1 MIRQGV
7 DLFIEVGPGS
17 TLTNLIRKIDSG
29 VEVLNIQAV
38 GDMKTLVKVN

>member
-1 MIRQGV
+1 MATEYKRNDKTGV

-17 TLTNLIRKIDSG
+17 TLTNLIRKIDPG

-38 GDMKTLVKVN
+38 GV